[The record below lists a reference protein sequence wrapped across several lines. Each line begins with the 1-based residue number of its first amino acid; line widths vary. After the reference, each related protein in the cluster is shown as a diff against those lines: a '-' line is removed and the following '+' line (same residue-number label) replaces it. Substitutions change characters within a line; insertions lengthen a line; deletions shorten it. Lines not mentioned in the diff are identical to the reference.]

1 MLPRYN
7 SISFQVYYVFTQCNP
22 AFLILCLPSPS
33 IWLCYNQFS
42 CVLSCISFV
51 NRRNVN
57 QLIDVHIYWFTK
69 YTKNT
74 PSIKDADLLYKRP
87 LLFSLPKLSF
97 GPSQL
102 HGSHQQVILDS
113 YFLYSLHAFR

>member
-1 MLPRYN
+1 MY
-7 SISFQVYYVFTQCNP
+7 
-22 AFLILCLPSPS
+22 
-33 IWLCYNQFS
+33 
-42 CVLSCISFV
+42 
-51 NRRNVN
+51 
-57 QLIDVHIYWFTK
+57 IYWFTK

-102 HGSHQQVILDS
+102 HGSHQQVILDF
-113 YFLYSLHAFR
+113 YFDTLCMPLGEPAQGRQQDPSGRPAEERDSTKVSCDVNLKRRKQHKP